1 MPYGEEE
8 VTNEPVT
15 SKGKIHT
22 KQGVKTRQDYLDAIQ
37 SRQGGS
43 IILIVFLLLV
53 AITILVLSSNETA
66 QISNVSNEIKN
77 LERQLEEQNSKSTNE
92 KETLFPTATKEKMQ
106 PQSLRLANLKEI
118 VLLDHNFAPDLV
130 EHGNLIS
137 NRWVC
142 HDEDGIVT
150 PGISVNSNPFKK
162 TLDKSDISCNDNTKY
177 FCASRNVFGI
187 SNFTKILKI
196 TTQLSAQVYCT
207 ATDGHN
213 CKNDPRVASVVFST
227 WDDESMTQ
235 NDILLTNT
243 TIYAAHWKRASP
255 RKKNKS
261 DPDFIKSYVY
271 PLQIRKSPEQ
281 KHRVAIFYEKHE
293 LGFWMVTFQID
304 GHDQLTLYRLGR
316 AQQQDFQT
324 FKQGDNFTEHEINLK
339 HISVGFG
346 SASYMQMSYPGNAS
360 SIPYFTFACAFP
372 VDKTS
377 IYGNIFDPEYN
388 RKNST
393 NIFHQGSKFSIASIA
408 VMEYQ

>member
-1 MPYGEEE
+1 MPLGEEVE
-8 VTNEPVT
+8 NEPAT
-15 SKGKIHT
+15 SKGKT
-22 KQGVKTRQDYLDAIQ
+22 NSKPSGKSRQDYLNAIQ

-43 IILIVFLLLV
+43 IVLIVFLLLV

-92 KETLFPTATKEKMQ
+92 KEILSPTSTKAKIRYE
-106 PQSLRLANLKEI
+106 SSRLANLKEI

-142 HDEDGIVT
+142 NDDDGIVT

-162 TLDKSDISCNDNTKY
+162 TLEKDDANCNDNTKY

-187 SNFTKILKI
+187 SNSTKILKI
-196 TTQLSAQVYCT
+196 ETQLSGQVYCT
-207 ATDGHN
+207 SRDGYN
-213 CKNDPRVASVVFST
+213 CKNDPRVASVLFST

-243 TIYAAHWKRASP
+243 TIYAAHWKRAPP

-261 DPDFIKSYVY
+261 NSDSIKSYVY
-271 PLQIRKSPEQ
+271 PLQIRKSAEQ
-281 KHRVAIFYEKHE
+281 KHRVAIFYERHE

-316 AQQQDFQT
+316 AQQPAFQT
-324 FKQGDNFTEHEINLK
+324 FKQGDNFTEDDISLR

-360 SIPYFTFACAFP
+360 NIPYFTFACGLP
-372 VDKTS
+372 SNKTS
-377 IYGNIFDPEYN
+377 IYGNIFDLDYN
-388 RKNST
+388 TKNST
-393 NIFHQGSKFSIASIA
+393 NIFHQGSKFSINSILVA
-408 VMEYQ
+408 EYQ